1 VIDPK
6 QLPLGIDLRDD
17 RTLETYFPGENQQ
30 ALMQIKQIARGEGEP
45 FVYLWGREGVG
56 RTHLLQGA
64 CHWANR
70 YQQTSFYLS
79 FSAIN
84 DFDPSIL
91 EGLERLDLICLD
103 DLESIV
109 GSKVWEEAV
118 FHLFNRLRSQNRR
131 LLIAANHPPK
141 GLAITL
147 ADLASRLSWGVVY
160 LLQPLSDNDLLLA
173 LQLRAKERGL
183 LLSDEVGAFLI
194 RRCTRSMPELYGLLE
209 TLDKASLV
217 AQRRL
222 TIPFVKVV
230 LAL

>member
-1 VIDPK
+1 M

-30 ALMQIKQIARGEGEP
+30 ALQQIKQLAKGEGGP

-79 FSAIN
+79 LQSAKTLS
-84 DFDPSIL
+84 PSVI

-103 DLESIV
+103 DLEGIA
-109 GSKVWEEAV
+109 GIPAWEEAI
-118 FHLFNRLRSQNRR
+118 FHLFNRLRTNKKR
-131 LLIAANHPPK
+131 LLIASNSAPK
-141 GLAITL
+141 ALAIRL
-147 ADLASRLSWGVVY
+147 PDLQSRLSWGVVY
-160 LLQPLSDNDLLLA
+160 LLQPLGDTELLMA

-183 LLSDEVGAFLI
+183 MLSDEVGSFLI
-194 RRCTRSMPELYGLLE
+194 RRCTRSMPELYALLE
-209 TLDKASLV
+209 KLDKASLV
-217 AQRRL
+217 AQRRI
-222 TIPFVKVV
+222 TIPFIKAT
-230 LAL
+230 LML

>member
-1 VIDPK
+1 MGDHQ

-17 RTLETYFPGENQQ
+17 RTLETYFPGGNEQ
-30 ALMQIKQIARGEGEP
+30 ALMQVKHIARGEGEP
-45 FVYLWGREGVG
+45 FVYLWGRQGVG

-70 YQQTSFYLS
+70 YEQTAFYLS
-79 FSAIN
+79 LASIS
-84 DFDPSIL
+84 DLKPSIF

-103 DLESIV
+103 DLESIA
-109 GSKVWEEAV
+109 GNAVWEEAL

-131 LLIAANHPPK
+131 LLVAAKEPPK
-141 GLAITL
+141 GLGIKL
-147 ADLASRLSWGVVY
+147 PDLASRLSWGIVY
-160 LLQPLSDNDLLLA
+160 LLQSLSDEDLRIA

-183 LLSDEVGAFLI
+183 LLSDEVGTFLI
-194 RRCTRSMPELYGLLE
+194 RRYTRSMPELYALLE

-222 TIPFVKVV
+222 TIPFIKSV
-230 LAL
+230 LL

>member
-1 VIDPK
+1 MDPK

-30 ALMQIKQIARGEGEP
+30 ALMQVKKIARGQGEP

-70 YQQTSFYLS
+70 FQQTAFYLS
-79 FSAIN
+79 FSSLHVL
-84 DFDPSIL
+84 DLSIV

-103 DLESIV
+103 DLDGIAGNKE
-109 GSKVWEEAV
+109 WEEAI
-118 FHLFNRLRSQNRR
+118 FHLFNRLRSQNRC
-131 LLIAANHPPK
+131 LLVAANQPPK
-141 GLAITL
+141 GLGITL

-160 LLQPLSDNDLLLA
+160 LLEPLSDNDLLLA
-173 LQLRAKERGL
+173 LQLRATERGL
-183 LLSDEVGAFLI
+183 LLSDEVGTFLI
-194 RRCTRSMPELYGLLE
+194 RRCTRSMPELYRLLE

-222 TIPFVKVV
+222 TIPFVKTV